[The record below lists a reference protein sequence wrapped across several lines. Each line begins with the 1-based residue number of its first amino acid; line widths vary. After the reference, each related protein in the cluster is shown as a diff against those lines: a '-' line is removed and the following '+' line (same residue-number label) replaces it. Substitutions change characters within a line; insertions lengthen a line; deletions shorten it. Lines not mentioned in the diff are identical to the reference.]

1 MHKVRS
7 EITGSVWKVEVAVGQ
22 TVAEGDTLVIVE
34 SMKMEIPI
42 SAPAS
47 GVLTEILI
55 AEGEPVADA
64 RRMPRIEAFRDGQR
78 HLLQEAQTGPLAAL
92 PDLPA
97 QTDATSTAAYI
108 QAVLDGA
115 LPVPAPIAQQVEHIL
130 RELVSP

>member
-47 GVLTEILI
+47 GVVADILI
-55 AEGEPVADA
+55 AEGEPVVDDQVV
-64 RRMPRIEAFRDGQR
+64 I
-78 HLLQEAQTGPLAAL
+78 HL
-92 PDLPA
+92 D
-97 QTDATSTAAYI
+97 
-108 QAVLDGA
+108 
-115 LPVPAPIAQQVEHIL
+115 
-130 RELVSP
+130 

>member
-47 GVLTEILI
+47 GVVTEIL
-55 AEGEPVADA
+55 D
-64 RRMPRIEAFRDGQR
+64 RRGRAGGRRPGR
-78 HLLQEAQTGPLAAL
+78 HP
-92 PDLPA
+92 
-97 QTDATSTAAYI
+97 SR
-108 QAVLDGA
+108 
-115 LPVPAPIAQQVEHIL
+115 L
-130 RELVSP
+130 RRP

>member
-47 GVLTEILI
+47 GVVTEIFV
-55 AEGEPVADA
+55 AEGEPVAD
-64 RRMPRIEAFRDGQR
+64 DQVVV
-78 HLLQEAQTGPLAAL
+78 HL
-92 PDLPA
+92 D
-97 QTDATSTAAYI
+97 
-108 QAVLDGA
+108 
-115 LPVPAPIAQQVEHIL
+115 
-130 RELVSP
+130 